1 MGPLVS
7 EVEFVQRDCALD
19 EKQKK
24 RIEEIM
30 AQMECEKDFS
40 CHKSGFENICK
51 ATDWGQPNYVDCM
64 ESTTAI
70 CRYKV
75 PFGDG
80 VFCSCPLRV
89 FVAKELKK

>member
-1 MGPLVS
+1 LGPLVS
-7 EVEFVQRDCALD
+7 KVEIVQRDSALD
-19 EKQKK
+19 AKQK
-24 RIEEIM
+24 RQIEEIM
-30 AQMECEKDFS
+30 AQMACEKDFA
-40 CHKSGFENICK
+40 CHKSDFENICK
-51 ATDWGQPNYVDCM
+51 ARDWGQPNYVDCM

-89 FVAKELKK
+89 YVAKKLKK